1 MRNIDRH
8 IDLESPPDPD
18 SRDPVIL
25 LLIQNSQ
32 DRRLFKHSLPDDF
45 TVVTGEKGLE
55 TQKFDLCIVDDKNSR
70 LYREAL
76 ESFKKQASPA
86 FLPVLLLS
94 QNQDKVQ
101 KNPSVLEFADDVVYI
116 PTSSKLLQ
124 SRINIL
130 LRQRKYSL
138 ELEEKN
144 RELERKNKQL
154 AEEKRKYKLI
164 TDNATD
170 MISRQTPDGTYRYVS
185 PASKELT
192 GYSPEELVG
201 TNAFETMH
209 PSDREVIKQ
218 IEDPFSN
225 EDVVRYSFR
234 KKIKDGSYKWVET
247 TMRRIL
253 DDETG
258 ELIEFQASTRD
269 ISARKEY
276 EQKLTEE
283 KEFID
288 KAIQSL
294 PEIFYM
300 IDEDRNFV
308 KWTNIKRELGY
319 SDEEVQEMHPL
330 DFYREEDHQFI
341 ISKIADAFETGSAEA
356 EVQMEA
362 KSGELIPYFI
372 TTKKFKRG
380 DESFLV
386 GSCINLTDIK
396 EAQFE
401 LEQHRQL
408 LNAIINQ
415 SKSLIYVKDQ
425 DKKYSLVNDNYLKVF
440 DLDRDDIIGKTVR
453 EVHGKE
459 FAKQVLK
466 NDDAVLKQGK
476 TVEGEESIPVKGQY
490 RFYHSIK
497 YPLRGV
503 PGFENCMCG
512 ISTDITDL
520 KLASSQLRKRIKEQQ
535 CLYNISSLPEQANT
549 VEELLEKAVAYLPK
563 GWQFP
568 EITEA
573 AITFDG
579 NVYKTEDYRE
589 TEWKLSVESNR
600 LEVKSLKVDV
610 VYTEEKEIFEQ
621 GIFLKEEWQLIDSVV
636 ETLSSQIERMYA
648 QDKLKESEKRWGDLV
663 KNDPN
668 LIQILE
674 PDGTIQFINEAGAK
688 MLGYGTPDKAKG
700 KNYFDLVEL
709 EDGRADLSSKRLQK
723 VLEGDKVN
731 SQTYKIR
738 DLNGDILYLES
749 QAVPTT
755 LDDGRRGIQQV
766 AKDVTDREQYERK
779 LKESLKE
786 KETLLQEIHHRVK
799 NNLAVVSGMM
809 ELQTFNTKNEEVRSL
824 MADSKNRI
832 KTMALIHEKLYQSES
847 LSQIE
852 FGTYVKDL
860 LENISK
866 VSSVS
871 DKVEL
876 DLEYDSFNLNVNQ
889 AVPCAL
895 VINEIVSNA
904 YEHAFVDHNEGRIDV
919 SLQKREDDTV
929 FVQVKDNGCGLPDNF
944 MDKKDDSIGFTI
956 IGTLIK
962 QLQAETNIESEDG
975 LEFSFSFKKQEIKGS
990 SSTLIENDS

>member
-1 MRNIDRH
+1 MSQN
-8 IDLESPPDPD
+8 IDLEPPQIPD
-18 SRDPVIL
+18 SGDPVIL
-25 LLIQNSQ
+25 LLLQNSQ
-32 DRRLFKHSLPDDF
+32 DRRLFKQSLPDDF
-45 TVVTGEKGLE
+45 TVVTGEKELK
-55 TQKFDLCIVDDKNSR
+55 TPKFDLCIVDGNSSQ

-76 ESFKKQASPA
+76 ESFKKQATPA

-94 QNQDKVQ
+94 QNQDKIR
-101 KNPSVLEFADDVVYI
+101 KNPSVLEFVDDVVYI
-116 PTSSKLLQ
+116 PTSTKLLQ
-124 SRINIL
+124 SRIDIL

-138 ELEEKN
+138 KLEKKN
-144 RELERKNKQL
+144 QQL

-164 TDNATD
+164 TENATD
-170 MISRQTPDGTYRYVS
+170 MISRHAPDGTYLYVS

-201 TNAFETMH
+201 KNAFETMH
-209 PSDREVIKQ
+209 PSDREVLEQ
-218 IEDPFSN
+218 MEDPFGDK
-225 EDVVRYSFR
+225 DVIKYSFR
-234 KKIKDGSYKWVET
+234 KQVKDGSYKWVET
-247 TMRRIL
+247 AMRRIL
-253 DDETG
+253 DDQTG
-258 ELIEFQASTRD
+258 EVIELQASTRD
-269 ISARKEY
+269 ISDRKEY

-283 KEFID
+283 KEFVD

-294 PEIFYM
+294 PELFYM
-300 IDEDRNFV
+300 IDEDQNFV

-319 SDEEVQEMHPL
+319 VDKEVQQMHPL
-330 DFYREEDHQFI
+330 DFFREEDHDFVTT
-341 ISKIADAFETGSAEA
+341 KIREAFETGSAEA
-356 EVQMEA
+356 EVQMKA
-362 KSGELIPYFI
+362 KSGKLIPYYL
-372 TTKKFKRG
+372 TTKQFERG
-380 DESFLV
+380 DKSFVV
-386 GSCINLTDIK
+386 GSCINLTEIK
-396 EAQFE
+396 EAQYE

-408 LNAIINQ
+408 LNAIIDQ
-415 SKSLIYVKDQ
+415 SKSLIYVKDK
-425 DKKYSLVNDNYLKVF
+425 DKKYRLVNDNYLETF
-440 DLDRDDIIGKTVR
+440 GLDRDDIIGKTVQ

-459 FAKQVLK
+459 FAEQVVE
-466 NDDAVLKQGK
+466 NDDAVLKQGE
-476 TVEGEESIPVKGQY
+476 TVEGEESIPVEGRY

-520 KLASSQLRKRIKEQQ
+520 KLASSQLKERIKEQQ
-535 CLYNISSLPEQANT
+535 CLYNISNLPEQAGT
-549 VEELLEKAVAYLPK
+549 VEELLEKAVTYLPE

-579 NVYKTEDYRE
+579 NVYKTDNFRE
-589 TEWKLSVESNR
+589 TGWKLSVESNR
-600 LEVKSLKVDV
+600 VEEKPLKVDV
-610 VYTEEKEIFEQ
+610 VYIEEKETFQEEV
-621 GIFLKEEWQLIDSVV
+621 FLKEERQLIDSVV
-636 ETLSSQIERMYA
+636 ETLSSQIERIYA
-648 QDKLKESEKRWGDLV
+648 QEKLKESEKRWGDLV

-688 MLGYGTPDKAKG
+688 MLGYGTPEKAIG

-709 EDGRADLSSKRLQK
+709 EDDKAELSSERVQK
-723 VLEGDKVN
+723 VLQGNEIE
-731 SQTYKIR
+731 SQTYKVR
-738 DLNGDILYLES
+738 DLNGDVLYLES

-766 AKDVTDREQYERK
+766 AKDVTDREQYEQR

-852 FGTYVKDL
+852 FGTYVRDL
-860 LENISK
+860 LKNIRQ

-871 DKVEL
+871 DQIEL
-876 DLEYDSFNLNVNQ
+876 NLEYDSFNLNVNQ

-904 YEHAFVDHNEGRIDV
+904 YEHAFVDRKAGRINV
-919 SLQKREDDTV
+919 SLQKRDDDIIS
-929 FVQVKDNGCGLPDNF
+929 VQVKDNGRGLPDNF
-944 MDKKDDSIGFTI
+944 MDKKNDSIGFTI

-962 QLQAETNIESEDG
+962 QLQAETQIESENG
-975 LEFSFSFKKQEIKGS
+975 LDFTFSFAKQEIKGS
-990 SSTLIENDS
+990 SSTLI